1 MSTDSDDHVIVE
13 LSVSCCDKKTR
24 TLYVKFRNYE
34 ELRKH
39 RDDEFDALEEQFQTA
54 LEKRYP
60 GEECDFNNLFEIV
73 RTFTLSE
80 DGKTMKS
87 KYRSLVLD
95 EIPVEINMEV

>member
-1 MSTDSDDHVIVE
+1 MHS
-13 LSVSCCDKKTR
+13 
-24 TLYVKFRNYE
+24 
-34 ELRKH
+34 
-39 RDDEFDALEEQFQTA
+39 DDEFDALEEQLQTA

-73 RTFTLSE
+73 RTFKLSD

-95 EIPVEINMEV
+95 EIPVEINMEIE